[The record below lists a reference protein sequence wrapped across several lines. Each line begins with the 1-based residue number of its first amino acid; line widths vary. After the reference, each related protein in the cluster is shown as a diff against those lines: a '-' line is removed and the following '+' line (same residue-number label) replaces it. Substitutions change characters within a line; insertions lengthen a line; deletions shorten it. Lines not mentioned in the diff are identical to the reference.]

1 MKTLT
6 RRAKPAEPQESDD
19 DWPIDEGPGELAGWS
34 TGARANTSALLR
46 FGIWGLLVLG
56 PVFGLAALLSAS
68 HVSGPVQPPSA
79 PAAQP
84 AAGSQGAAGFAQLFV
99 AAYLS
104 AGDGDQNKL
113 AAYYPPAAGLRLE
126 GASQRRTGEQLTVVR
141 LRQTGRDVWSVTI
154 GARITDTHRT
164 PTPST
169 PAGEGSPDAKAAAA
183 AAAAGA
189 VHYFQVPVAT
199 APATGGASGYVA
211 LAMPAEVSAPARIT
225 PPALVYGPLRPA
237 LPSDPRTQ
245 AVTQF
250 LNAYLTG
257 AGGLDRYL
265 APGTQLTAISPVPY
279 TDLAVDQLA
288 IEGESGGEPVAAVP
302 ADGTRLRL
310 VVQLRARGQDGI
322 RVPLSYALTLSARAG
337 RWEIAALDGA
347 PAPARI
353 QPTAPAPAPQPGTG
367 TETPGASPS

>member
-1 MKTLT
+1 MNTLRHRPEQPEPHSEAT
-6 RRAKPAEPQESDD
+6 ADSPAGD
-19 DWPIDEGPGELAGWS
+19 GPGELAGWS
-34 TGARANTSALLR
+34 TGARANTSALIRYGL
-46 FGIWGLLVLG
+46 WGLLLLG
-56 PVFGLAALLSAS
+56 PLLGLTAFL
-68 HVSGPVQPPSA
+68 SA
-79 PAAQP
+79 PAATRPAPHPAAPAAP
-84 AAGSQGAAGFAQLFV
+84 AAGGQGASGFAQLFV
-99 AAYLS
+99 AAFLS
-104 AGDGDQNKL
+104 AGEGDQAKL

-126 GASQRRTGEQLTVVR
+126 GASQRHTGEQLTVVR
-141 LRQTGRDVWSVTI
+141 LRQTDRDVWSVTVA
-154 GARITDTHRT
+154 ARITDTHPT
-164 PTPST
+164 PTPSS
-169 PAGEGSPDAKAAAA
+169 PADEARRDPKADAVAS
-183 AAAAGA
+183 AAGA

-199 APATGGASGYVA
+199 AVAAGGASGYVA
-211 LAMPAEVSAPARIT
+211 LAMPGEVSAPARIA

-257 AGGLDRYL
+257 TGGLDRYL

-279 TDLAVDQLA
+279 TELAVDQLA

-322 RVPLSYALTLSARAG
+322 RVPLTYALALSARAG

-347 PAPARI
+347 PTPARI
-353 QPTAPAPAPQPGTG
+353 QPTAPASAPSTATGAPAPGG
-367 TETPGASPS
+367 SPS